1 MGRNYRDKAGGLR
14 AGSVSIEP
22 KMRPLLSGDGINP
35 NNLTMP
41 NRFLC
46 LKVNEEAAPKT
57 WERLRCLEAILDSGG
72 LTESG
77 LDEFYGALP
86 NHENC
91 CVAAPGPGNAR
102 HDRRIDD

>member
-1 MGRNYRDKAGGLR
+1 MIREGASH
-14 AGSVSIEP
+14 GSGSQV
-22 KMRPLLSGDGINP
+22 

-41 NRFLC
+41 
-46 LKVNEEAAPKT
+46 LKVNEQAAPKT
-57 WERLRCLEAILDSGG
+57 WERLRCVEAILDAGG

-77 LDEFYGALP
+77 LDECYGALP

-91 CVAAPGPGNAR
+91 GVAAPGPGNAR